1 MAQTTQDDE
10 AGMVVPP
17 TEAAIVTSGNMT
29 DLELVLPDLGDSDL
43 PEIAVFLVACAM
55 RFHSDP
61 DFVQEQLEWLVRAHD
76 SEVDEGMRPDQL
88 NSANDG

>member
-1 MAQTTQDDE
+1 MAQEPDSTGT
-10 AGMVVPP
+10 VVPP
-17 TEAAIVTSGNMT
+17 NEAAIVTSGNMT
-29 DLELVLPDLGDSDL
+29 DLELVLPDLGEGDL

>member
-1 MAQTTQDDE
+1 MAQEPDSTGT
-10 AGMVVPP
+10 VVPP
-17 TEAAIVTSGNMT
+17 IEAAIVTSGNMT

>member
-1 MAQTTQDDE
+1 MAQEPDSTGT
-10 AGMVVPP
+10 VVPP
-17 TEAAIVTSGNMT
+17 NEAAIVTSGNMT
-29 DLELVLPDLGDSDL
+29 DLELVLPDLVDRDL

>member
-1 MAQTTQDDE
+1 MAQEPDSTGT
-10 AGMVVPP
+10 VVPP
-17 TEAAIVTSGNMT
+17 NEAAIVTSGNMT
-29 DLELVLPDLGDSDL
+29 DLELVLPDLGDGDL
-43 PEIAVFLVACAM
+43 PRIARFIVACAM

>member
-1 MAQTTQDDE
+1 MAQQPDSTGT
-10 AGMVVPP
+10 VVPP
-17 TEAAIVTSGNMT
+17 NEAAIVTSGNMT
-29 DLELVLPDLGDSDL
+29 DLELVLPDLGDSAL